1 MKHPKVEI
9 YQEAA
14 KPTLSESDPPL
25 EWRWRL
31 KAANGEIVA
40 SGESYGSPR
49 DAERGFRAA
58 AVAVI
63 EISAIAAREG
73 WMPLRTVAVVVTEK
87 EA

>member
-31 KAANGEIVA
+31 KAANGT
-40 SGESYGSPR
+40 SGCHECGGGVR
-49 DAERGFRAA
+49 
-58 AVAVI
+58 
-63 EISAIAAREG
+63 
-73 WMPLRTVAVVVTEK
+73 
-87 EA
+87 